1 MSLINLPLE
10 IRLLVY
16 DFLLY
21 DALSDNICIIY
32 RGCKRE
38 SDNQIFF
45 ETFRARKNIPFHA
58 MIKPQIWHIDICNLL
73 NLAATCHQLRS
84 ELLFLAWSNADIC
97 INLKNKEPETLM
109 GYAEFIFNNRLS
121 KICCDFIR
129 TLQINVLEVTWEP
142 RHTRAIAEIIHR
154 CLPRLGKLT
163 VHVIREWNSVDSDR
177 PQKALC
183 ALGTLEPRIAVELR
197 TEFIRPFL
205 FMSVGQQLSDTQI
218 RARQQKR
225 ARADAAHLEAIRS
238 VGQRRRR
245 TKMARE
251 QKDEVL
257 DILQDTVD
265 IRSQSMSSKRSETDL
280 QQQH

>member
-1 MSLINLPLE
+1 MSLINLPSE

-32 RGCKRE
+32 RGCKRD

-45 ETFRARKNIPFHA
+45 ETSRTGKNILFHA

-73 NLAATCHQLRS
+73 NLAATRHRFRS
-84 ELLFLAWSNADIC
+84 ELLFLAWSNADIH
-97 INLKNKEPETLM
+97 INPKNKEPETLM
-109 GYAEFIFNNRLS
+109 QYAEFIFNNRLS
-121 KICCDFIR
+121 KICCNFIR
-129 TLQINVLEVTWEP
+129 TLHINILEITWEP

-154 CLPRLGKLT
+154 CLPRLEKLT
-163 VHVIREWNSVDSDR
+163 VQVVCEWPGFGTGR

-183 ALGTLEPRIAVELR
+183 ALGILARHIAVELR

-225 ARADAAHLEAIRS
+225 ARADAAYLDAIRS
-238 VGQRRRR
+238 QGQRRRS

-251 QKDEVL
+251 QNDEFL

-265 IRSQSMSSKRSETDL
+265 IRSQSLSSKPSGIDL